1 MIPDQS
7 IDGYV
12 AENYYFFSVS
22 VHDIIMNS
30 NLYMIYRDARTIFKI
45 SLKQHM
51 RAIIRTQLVHNVD
64 FHGKIKVELSPFDKN
79 LEDKEKAIREIM
91 DDE

>member
-7 IDGYV
+7 INDYV

-22 VHDIIMNS
+22 VHDLIMNS
-30 NLYMIYRDARTIFKI
+30 NLYLIYRNAQTIFKI

-51 RAIIRTQLVHNVD
+51 RAIIRTQLVHNVNYK
-64 FHGKIKVELSPFDKN
+64 GEIKVELSPFDKGV
-79 LEDKEKAIREIM
+79 EEKERAIREIM
-91 DDE
+91 DD